1 MAETLDRLTSALADR
16 YRIERELGQGGMAT
30 VYLAQDLKHDRQ
42 VAIKVLR
49 PELAAVI
56 GAERFLSEIKTTAN
70 LQHPHI
76 LPLFDSGRTGGDR
89 APHGS
94 AERDPGAREGQNGRT
109 DDFLFYVMPYIEGES
124 LRDRLTREKQL
135 PIADAVRI
143 ASEVAGA
150 LDYAHRHN
158 VIHRDIKPENIL
170 LHDGR
175 ALVADFG
182 IALAA
187 SKAGGSRMTET
198 GMSLGTPTYMSPEQA
213 MGEREIS
220 AQSDVYALGCV
231 TYEMLIGEPPFN
243 GPTAQ
248 SIVAKVMTVEPTGLM
263 VQRKSVPPQV
273 EAAVLTALEKLPA
286 DRFASAAL
294 FAQALANP
302 GYSAAG
308 NAATRTSYAKAPA
321 GSRRT
326 NVGMAALSGVLLV
339 AGLWGWLRP
348 TPTAG
353 TSRQRVTLWHTT
365 LGQFLSPGVVFEG
378 TQAAIAPDGS
388 SIVFC
393 DGVSDSARLM
403 LKLRG
408 EAEARPMTGTEGGV
422 SPFFSPDGRWIGFL
436 TLNGRLRKVPIEGG
450 GAITIATDANASYLS
465 AAWLEDGT
473 IVYMSATAELR
484 RISAEGGSSRPVRPS
499 ARPERVNLGAFSPLP
514 GSRGIL
520 YTRCPGNCA
529 VETAVYVFDFA
540 ADSGRLLVPNA
551 AGAWYS
557 PTGHLLYTD
566 RAGGLYA
573 AGFDAKRLVL
583 TSGAVPVIEGV
594 LPVSFAISASGTV
607 LYQVGSGGSAP
618 AELMWVSRDGR
629 TESFDSA
636 WKTDF
641 QYPALSPDGKAL
653 AVSVRDG
660 STQIWIRRADGTRQK
675 LTDIGAVNWRA
686 SWLPDGR
693 AITFS
698 SNRRGGGNQDDYD
711 IYQQPVDGSAPA
723 QLLLHHSFGLWEAE
737 TSRDGQWLVVRSDEA
752 DGKSS
757 LRGRRLQGDTA
768 LVPLVVDQGLAAYVA
783 LSPDGHW
790 LAYGSDRTGR
800 REIYVTSFP
809 KATSTQLVSRDGGTE
824 PRWAHSGRELFFK
837 GPSQLMVVPV
847 TAGATFAAGT
857 PRPLFSLSGYREARN
872 RQQYDVAPDDR
883 RFVMIRESN
892 GDASGTVVYVENWL
906 AELEAKVKGKR

>member
-1 MAETLDRLTSALADR
+1 MTDPLVGLSAALANR
-16 YRIERELGQGGMAT
+16 YRLERELGAGGMAT
-30 VYLAQDLKHDRQ
+30 VYLAQDLKHDRR

-56 GAERFLSEIKTTAN
+56 GADRFLSEIKTTAN

-76 LPLFDSGRTGGDR
+76 LPLHDSGAAD
-89 APHGS
+89 S
-94 AERDPGAREGQNGRT
+94 
-109 DDFLFYVMPYIEGES
+109 FLYYVMPFIEGES
-124 LRDRLTREKQL
+124 LRDRLNREKQL

-143 ASEVAGA
+143 ATEVAGA

-158 VIHRDIKPENIL
+158 VVHRDIKPENIL

-187 SKAGGSRMTET
+187 SKAGGTRMTET

-213 MGEREIS
+213 MGEREITPR
-220 AQSDVYALGCV
+220 SDVYALGCV
-231 TYEMLIGEPPFN
+231 LYEMLLGEPPFT

-248 SIVAKVMTVEPTGLM
+248 AIVAKVMTAAPTSLTT
-263 VQRKSVPPQV
+263 QRKSIPPQV
-273 EAAVLTALEKLPA
+273 EAAVFTALEKLPA
-286 DRFASAAL
+286 DRFASAKEFADAL
-294 FAQALANP
+294 GDP
-302 GYSAAG
+302 RYTAAG
-308 NAATRTSYAKAPA
+308 RPEAAT
-321 GSRRT
+321 G
-326 NVGMAALSGVLLV
+326 LSPRGATISPRLLV
-339 AGLWGWLRP
+339 AALAVVASLLIVAAIGWLRP
-348 TPTAG
+348 VPAPA
-353 TSRQRVTLWHTT
+353 TSRQRVTLWHTA

-403 LKLRG
+403 LKPRN
-408 EAEARPMTGTEGGV
+408 EAEARPMAGTEGGV

-436 TLNGRLRKVPIEGG
+436 TLNGRLRKVPLEGG
-450 GAITIATDANASYLS
+450 GAVTLATDANVSYLS
-465 AAWLEDGT
+465 AAWLEDGS

-499 ARPERVNLGAFSPLP
+499 ARPERVNLGAFFPLP
-514 GSRGIL
+514 GSRGFL

-594 LPVSFAISASGTV
+594 VPVSFAISASGSV
-607 LYQVGSGGSAP
+607 LYQVGSGGAAP
-618 AELMWVSRDGR
+618 AELLWVSRDGR
-629 TESFDSA
+629 TALFDSA
-636 WKTDF
+636 WKADF

-653 AVSVRDG
+653 AVGVHDG
-660 STQIWIRRADGTRQK
+660 STQIWIRRSDGTRQK
-675 LTDIGAVNWRA
+675 LTDSGSVNWRA
-686 SWLPDGR
+686 SWLADGR

-723 QLLLHHSFGLWEAE
+723 RLLLHHTFGLWEAE

-752 DGKSS
+752 EGKSS

-768 LVPLVVDQGLAAYVA
+768 LVPLVVDQGLATYVS

-809 KATSTQLVSRDGGTE
+809 NATTTQLVSRDGGTE

-847 TAGATFAAGT
+847 TGGPSFAAGT

-883 RFVMIRESN
+883 RFVMIRESSSN
-892 GDASGTVVYVENWL
+892 GSGNIIYVENWL